1 MVYQK
6 NKDMAREAH
15 VVVWALE
22 SWKLMCY
29 QSQKIIIII
38 IIIINIFVVA
48 LIIFLLY
55 QFITFVQSK
64 KKNLSTFVVFPILV
78 ILWLSQK

>member
-6 NKDMAREAH
+6 NKDMAREAQ

-29 QSQKIIIII
+29 QSQKIIII

-64 KKNLSTFVVFPILV
+64 KKIYQLL
-78 ILWLSQK
+78 

>member
-15 VVVWALE
+15 DVVWALE

-29 QSQKIIIII
+29 QSQKKIIIII
-38 IIIINIFVVA
+38 IIIINIFAVA

-55 QFITFVQSK
+55 QFITFVQ
-64 KKNLSTFVVFPILV
+64 
-78 ILWLSQK
+78 